1 MELDFLKESIK
12 NCIEI
17 RRTLW
22 TALFGLIG
30 SISALFITLDSL
42 AKGILIVIAIIF
54 AFIDIIAIQEANRE
68 INKMLQ
74 KIKETKN
81 EL

>member
-1 MELDFLKESIK
+1 MEFEFLKESIK

-17 RRTLW
+17 RKTLW

-30 SISALFITLDSL
+30 GMSALFITLDSL
-42 AKGILIVIAIIF
+42 TKGILLVIAIIF
-54 AFIDIIAIQEANRE
+54 VFIDIIVIQDAN
-68 INKMLQ
+68 Q
-74 KIKETKN
+74 KINNILQRIKEIKN